1 MPDQLGAYADAARA
15 REQQLVGLLAT
26 VTELD
31 RRFEEILRG
40 AHRSNVRS
48 RQRLDTIDAQVR
60 QAAGAWSGLDTS
72 AGARQFQAFLAG
84 KTREIHRVVSE
95 AVSDSRQRAAR
106 IQGLTG
112 RYPLGGGPELP
123 MSGDR
128 DPADEYEQALRA
140 AGLLSGPSP
149 EGYYRQWL
157 ENAAR
162 RGIPAEVMVEIARQQ
177 RITPDSFAVFDGMEE
192 IKDRDGKS
200 FFLIPKGASLAD
212 IRKATLMTYI
222 LNAGT
227 DYGAAPGIKD
237 YAETPYSAAE
247 VQRIAARQAD
257 NLWSYGGAWA
267 IESTGGSL
275 VSTPNGMLMGL
286 GGRIQDTL
294 SCQGGT
300 TYGDVFM
307 VNVDHAA
314 VPADQLRTIV
324 HSGVAG
330 GADNTGDPARNER
343 LDLDR
348 VLHHEERHSQQYAR
362 LGPVAMGIA
371 YGEEALRTGLFGG
384 DNWFEKDAGLRD
396 GGYR

>member
-1 MPDQLGAYADAARA
+1 
-15 REQQLVGLLAT
+15 
-26 VTELD
+26 
-31 RRFEEILRG
+31 
-40 AHRSNVRS
+40 
-48 RQRLDTIDAQVR
+48 
-60 QAAGAWSGLDTS
+60 
-72 AGARQFQAFLAG
+72 
-84 KTREIHRVVSE
+84 
-95 AVSDSRQRAAR
+95 
-106 IQGLTG
+106 
-112 RYPLGGGPELP
+112 
-123 MSGDR
+123 
-128 DPADEYEQALRA
+128 
-140 AGLLSGPSP
+140 
-149 EGYYRQWL
+149 
-157 ENAAR
+157 
-162 RGIPAEVMVEIARQQ
+162 MVEIARQQ

-200 FFLIPKGASLAD
+200 FFLIAKGASLAD

-314 VPADQLRTIV
+314 APADQLRTIV
-324 HSGVAG
+324 HSGVAE

-396 GGYR
+396 GDTDDSSARHIGRVGRRAAGGVPEQSPVGPVVATGFRRPCGRWTVAGLDGVALRRYYPRRVLFHSQSGRVGSDVDGRRESRSSLARWALSAGPDGVAAVAAGFSMAQRKDVGPLHLRRCQPLGHEC